1 MKRKIYIAKRIAQNQ
16 FTDAIIDVNK
26 SMSVSE
32 LKSAYADKIVDRG
45 GYIHNG
51 HWIMR
56 SISTEN
62 EFSPNNFPSDLRP
75 CDVIEMVENK
85 IRTSDAIVAIISGKS
100 YGAIA
105 EIGLAVGLKKALYVL
120 PEPNLKNDEIEDL
133 WLSFN
138 ISLLSRSYWLE
149 SDIVSVSEFKERGI
163 DSLESY
169 LLYINKIVP
178 PFLK

>member
-1 MKRKIYIAKRIAQNQ
+1 M
-16 FTDAIIDVNK
+16 
-26 SMSVSE
+26 
-32 LKSAYADKIVDRG
+32 L
-45 GYIHNG
+45 
-51 HWIMR
+51 
-56 SISTEN
+56 
-62 EFSPNNFPSDLRP
+62 LRWL
-75 CDVIEMVENK
+75 K